1 MSANI
6 KWFDDDK
13 NRHTTE
19 VTVPDDLKGIGGG
32 GYKSYD
38 FPLTSILDIQIGE
51 SVITQEQNFNDYE
64 ESSTLN
70 CIQGTYI
77 IEKLPIEFD
86 DSNNRISAGEDGVY
100 LCTEYIAKN
109 LDVLTLY
116 NYDYARDT
124 VYSFIAP
131 YSQAYYADLAFS
143 YATSIRWKITRITN
157 NIG

>member
-19 VTVPDDLKGIGGG
+19 VTVPDDLKGIGGS

-38 FPLTSILDIQIGE
+38 FSLTDTLDIQVGE
-51 SVITQEQNFNDYE
+51 SVITQEQSFSDYE
-64 ESSTLN
+64 KSSTLK

-86 DSNNRISAGEDGVY
+86 ENASRNALGENGTY
-100 LCTEYIAKN
+100 LCTEYIVKESTI
-109 LDVLTLY
+109 LTLY
-116 NYDYARDT
+116 NFDYAKDT
-124 VYSFIAP
+124 ATLFHTP
-131 YSQAYYADLAFS
+131 NELLYYADLAFS
-143 YATSIRWKITRITN
+143 YATSIRWKITRIA
-157 NIG
+157 